1 MKKYTISIFTA
12 LLGIFIAGNAIASTN
27 ITLVPSTVNVVAG
40 QKVDLVVYANSN
52 GTKNGTVKIV
62 VNYPTNLLSVSSF
75 VQSPVWMVNT
85 ETGYDL
91 IDNTNGV
98 LVKTAGYPRGFT
110 SVVPFGTITFTA
122 KEAGVATV
130 GIIDGSFALDASG
143 KNAFSGNSQTII
155 NIGAVVAPVRTT
167 TVVSTTTTTTEDGG
181 LTGQEATVG
190 SALDGLFGTSTD
202 DDLTASAFSSM
213 MGENLWYIIGA
224 VLLLAL
230 VLWLLFWKRSKDEE
244 NNNKK

>member
-12 LLGIFIAGNAIASTN
+12 LLGIFMASSAIASTN
-27 ITLVPSTVNVVAG
+27 ITLVPSTVNVIAG
-40 QKVDLVVYANSN
+40 QEFILDVYANAN
-52 GTKNGTVKIV
+52 GMRNGTVKMKV
-62 VNYPTNLLSVSSF
+62 EFPADLLQVNSF
-75 VQSPVWMVNT
+75 TQPSVWMSIKQD
-85 ETGYDL
+85 GYEL
-91 IDNTNGV
+91 EDNINGV
-98 LVKTAGYPRGFT
+98 LTKTAIYPRGFT
-110 SVVPFGTITFTA
+110 SNLVFGTITFKA
-122 KEAGVATV
+122 KKTGVATV
-130 GIIDGSFALDASG
+130 SVTSDSVAYDSSN
-143 KNAFSGNSQTII
+143 KNVYSGNSQTII

-181 LTGQEATVG
+181 LTGQEATVV

-202 DDLTASAFSSM
+202 DNLTASVFGSM